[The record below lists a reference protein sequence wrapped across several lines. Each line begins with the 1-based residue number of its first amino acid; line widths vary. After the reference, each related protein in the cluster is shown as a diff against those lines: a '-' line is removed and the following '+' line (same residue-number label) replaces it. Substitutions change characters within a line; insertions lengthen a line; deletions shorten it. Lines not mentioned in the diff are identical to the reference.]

1 MGARVRRGRAIPCRQ
16 SGTEAREKTR
26 NGHMKTVEPAAVK
39 AMLKDGREL
48 ALLDVREE
56 GTHSAGHPFY
66 AAPLPLSR
74 LELLAGDMVPRRSA
88 RIVVFDDATGLAE
101 RAAAKLAAMG
111 YTDVAIMAGGV
122 GGCLRLA
129 AEHTTEEGDGGDDP
143 DSAHARGRASGIP
156 CPCPALE
163 RDRARTPSSG
173 RHTRRGRPRA
183 ACCACVWAARRGSAR
198 ILRTGTEALHAF
210 PRALRQAATSDRSKS
225 SREQHAD
232 SRVRKA
238 GVGHPHRTRSGFG
251 AVKSVTRTS
260 MTPIT
265 PTAHLDRVR

>member
-1 MGARVRRGRAIPCRQ
+1 VVPCPCPQICYMGASVMQAWMQDSWGAWRYRHHSRPERRRHGGTATAAGGIGSGIGGGLHRRRRRRRRRHRQ
-16 SGTEAREKTR
+16 R
-26 NGHMKTVEPAAVK
+26 
-39 AMLKDGREL
+39 
-48 ALLDVREE
+48 
-56 GTHSAGHPFY
+56 
-66 AAPLPLSR
+66 
-74 LELLAGDMVPRRSA
+74 
-88 RIVVFDDATGLAE
+88 
-101 RAAAKLAAMG
+101 RAAGGGRRA
-111 YTDVAIMAGGV
+111 AGGV
-122 GGCLRLA
+122 GDCLRLA
-129 AEHTTEEGDGGDDP
+129 AEHTTEEGDGGDGP
-143 DSAHARGRASGIP
+143 DGAHARGRVSGIP

-198 ILRTGTEALHAF
+198 ILRTETEALDAF
-210 PRALRQAATSDRSKS
+210 LQALRQATTSDRSKS